1 MEGSEKGFT
10 RIPVNVP
17 SARIPRILVVK
28 VYIRVV
34 EAILALQ
41 LRAEAE
47 ARETE
52 SNTDDR
58 GELWLMVRHDS
69 ILLPWRLTVFFLD
82 PGGYILILLR
92 ERNAIL
98 LLY

>member
-1 MEGSEKGFT
+1 MEGIEKGLT

-17 SARIPRILVVK
+17 SAGMPRILIIK
-28 VYIRVV
+28 VYIRVA

-58 GELWLMVRHDS
+58 SELWMMVGHDS
-69 ILLPWRLTVFFLD
+69 ILLPWRLTVAFF
-82 PGGYILILLR
+82 GS
-92 ERNAIL
+92 
-98 LLY
+98 